1 MLWGILASLILIFFI
16 YLTAKIWIW
25 IYKNAFWIQNYK
37 KLIFI
42 SLFIWWIAAG
52 SILLFPKI
60 CSYFWLET
68 FTSYYFSWKTLWI
81 FMFYLNL
88 LLVITSLLFW
98 KFSKQQFLN
107 LLIFNTYFIILYT
120 FFSKLWLDQN
130 ILNVILYYLFVAYW
144 EELVKNQLAF
154 SMYNKTKKVESD
166 LLLYHILAAIWFA
179 FWENIVYLTWIIW
192 FQTFLA
198 TLLGWIWI
206 VITRWIIWFGAH
218 TFYSSMIWM
227 WNILWFLSILFFI
240 LLGMLIHYGYD
251 LSLYF
256 QYKWII
262 PIFIIIIYFWI
273 SWVFYKID
281 RLYLE

>member
-37 KLIFI
+37 KLIFV

-68 FTSYYFSWKTLWI
+68 FTNYYFSWKTLWI
-81 FMFYLNL
+81 FMAYLNL
-88 LLVITSLLFW
+88 LLIISNILFW

-107 LLIFNTYFIILYT
+107 LLVFNIYFVILYAI
-120 FFSKLWLDQN
+120 FSKLGLDQN

-154 SMYNKTKKVESD
+154 SMYNKTKKIESD

-206 VITRWIIWFGAH
+206 VITRWVIWFGAH

-240 LLGMLIHYGYD
+240 LLGMLVHYGYD

-273 SWVFYKID
+273 SWIFYKID

>member
-68 FTSYYFSWKTLWI
+68 FTNYYFSWKTLWI

-107 LLIFNTYFIILYT
+107 LLIFNTYFIILYA

>member
-16 YLTAKIWIW
+16 YLTAKAWIW
-25 IYKNAFWIQNYK
+25 IYKNAFWVQNYK
-37 KLIFI
+37 KFIFLSI
-42 SLFIWWIAAG
+42 FIWWIAAW

-60 CSYFWLET
+60 CWWLWIET
-68 FTSYYFSWKTLWI
+68 FTNYYFSWKTLTI
-81 FMFYLNL
+81 FATYLNVL
-88 LLVITSLLFW
+88 LILVSLIIW
-98 KFSKQQFLN
+98 KFSKQQVLN
-107 LLIFNTYFIILYT
+107 LVVFNIYFVILYA

-154 SMYNKTKKVESD
+154 SLYNKTQKIESD

-179 FWENIVYLTWIIW
+179 FWENIVYLTWVIG

-198 TLLGWIWI
+198 TFLWWIWI
-206 VITRWIIWFGAH
+206 VITRGIIWFWAH
-218 TFYSSMIWM
+218 SFYSSMIWM
-227 WNILWFLSILFFI
+227 GNILWILTIFLFI
-240 LLGMLIHYGYD
+240 LLWMLVHYWYD

-262 PIFIIIIYFWI
+262 PIFIVVIYLRI
-273 SWVFYKID
+273 SWIFYKID
-281 RLYLE
+281 RLYIE